1 MKVMMVAS
9 EAEPYAKTGGLG
21 DVVGALSRHL
31 AGLGENVAVI
41 LPLYEVTAPV
51 LAGRHQTIVFN
62 DLPIVLGAEERHVR
76 VVRVDEAGVSWY
88 FIDDPGYYHRPGL
101 YGASDDSYV
110 DNAQRFMTLVRGA
123 LAISASEFA
132 PDILHCHDWQTGLA
146 PVLLKTGHD
155 PSHPP
160 GSLPTLFTIHNLGYD
175 GLYEK
180 EILTKIGLPEELF
193 HVDALEFYGKV
204 SLLKGGLLYA
214 DRINTVSEAYSREIL
229 TPEYGLGKEGIT
241 SLRKGDLAGI
251 LNGVDYARWDPA
263 TDPLIAANYSADNL
277 TGKRDCKLDLLR
289 EFDLPASE
297 ADRPLFGVVSRL
309 AWQKGLDL
317 VAAVTPDLVDA
328 GGLLIVLGT
337 GESGLEQDLLT
348 LARRYPESV
357 AVRIA
362 YDDPLAHKIEAG
374 ADVFLMPSRYEPCGL
389 NQMYSLRYGTAPVV
403 RATGGL
409 LDTVQPWDDKTWMG
423 NGFRFSG
430 DSTEAFL
437 GAIREALRWY
447 RNRDAWTVIM
457 RNGMRADH
465 SWQRSARLYVECY
478 RDLVRAKRVAASRP
492 LWR

>member
-1 MKVMMVAS
+1 MKIMMVAS

-31 AGLGENVAVI
+31 AGVGEDVAVI
-41 LPLYEVTAPV
+41 LPLYESTAPV
-51 LAGRHQTIVFN
+51 LAGRPQTIVSD
-62 DLPIVLGAEERHVR
+62 DLPIALGDEQRHVR
-76 VVRVDEAGVSWY
+76 VIRVDEAGVSWY
-88 FIDDPGYYHRPGL
+88 FIDDPEYYGRPGL
-101 YGASDDSYV
+101 YGTPDGGYV

-123 LAISASEFA
+123 LAIAVVEFA
-132 PDILHCHDWQTGLA
+132 PDIVHCHDWQTGLA

-160 GSLPTLFTIHNLGYD
+160 SSLPTLFTIHNLGYD

-180 EILTKIGLPEELF
+180 DILTKIGLSDELF

-214 DRINTVSEAYSREIL
+214 DRISTVSEAYSREIL

-241 SLRKGDLAGI
+241 NLRKGDLVGI
-251 LNGVDYARWDPA
+251 LNGVDYNRWDPA
-263 TDPLIAANYSADNL
+263 TDSVIAANYSADDL

-289 EFDLPASE
+289 EFGLPAPA
-297 ADRPLFGVVSRL
+297 ADRPLFGVVSRV

-317 VAAVTPDLVDA
+317 VAAVTPDVVDA

-337 GESGLEQDLLT
+337 GERGLEQALLT
-348 LARRYPESV
+348 LADRYPESV
-357 AVRIA
+357 GVRIA
-362 YDDPLAHKIEAG
+362 YDDSLAHKIEAG

-389 NQMYSLRYGTAPVV
+389 NQMYSLRYGTVPVV

-409 LDTVQPWDDKTWMG
+409 LDTVQPWDGKAWMG

-437 GAIREALRWY
+437 GAIREALRLY
-447 RNRDAWTVIM
+447 RDRDAWSVIM
-457 RNGMRADH
+457 RNGMMADH
-465 SWQRSARLYVECY
+465 SWERSARLYVELY
-478 RDLVRAKRVAASRP
+478 QEIIRTNRVAAS
-492 LWR
+492 

>member
-1 MKVMMVAS
+1 MKIMMVAS
-9 EAEPYAKTGGLG
+9 EAEPYSKTGGLG

-31 AGLGENVAVI
+31 AGLGEHVAVI
-41 LPLYEVTAPV
+41 LPLYEATVPV
-51 LAGRHQTIVFN
+51 LASRPQTIVSE
-62 DLPIVLGAEERHVR
+62 DLSISLGAEQRHVR

-88 FIDDPGYYHRPGL
+88 FIDDPDYYHRPGL
-101 YGASDDSYV
+101 YGTSDDGYV

-123 LAISASEFA
+123 LAIAAVEFA

-175 GLYEK
+175 GLFEK
-180 EILTKIGLPEELF
+180 DILTKIGLSEELF

-204 SLLKGGLLYA
+204 SLLKGGILHA
-214 DRINTVSEAYSREIL
+214 DRISTVSEAYSREIL
-229 TPEYGLGKEGIT
+229 TAEHGLGKEGIT
-241 SLRKGDLAGI
+241 SLRKGDLVGI
-251 LNGVDYARWDPA
+251 LNGVDYTRWDPA
-263 TDPLIAANYSADNL
+263 TDPLIAANYSADDL

-289 EFDLPASE
+289 NFGLPVSAAS
-297 ADRPLFGVVSRL
+297 RPLFGVVSRL

-317 VAAVTPDLVDA
+317 AAAVTSDLVDS

-337 GESGLEQDLLT
+337 GESGLEQELRT
-348 LARRYPESV
+348 LSRRYPESV
-357 AVRIA
+357 GVRIA
-362 YDDPLAHKIEAG
+362 YDEPLAHKIEAG

-389 NQMYSLRYGTAPVV
+389 NQMYSLRYGTVPVV

-430 DSTEAFL
+430 DSTETLL
-437 GAIREALRWY
+437 GAIREALRLY
-447 RNRDAWTVIM
+447 RNSDAWTVIM
-457 RNGMRADH
+457 RNGMTADH
-465 SWQRSARLYVECY
+465 SWERSARRYLEVY
-478 RDLVRAKRVAASRP
+478 REIIRANRVVASQP
-492 LWR
+492 L